1 MPFVGTGHW
10 VQLGPQALGPSTV
23 HVPLHI
29 TAPLM
34 HATPH
39 APFEHVAVALAGE
52 GHGVHDVPH
61 VSGLLFDAQ
70 IPPQTW

>member
-1 MPFVGTGHW
+1 MPFVGAGHW

-29 TAPLM
+29 TVPLM
-34 HATPH
+34 HETPH
-39 APFEHVAVALAGE
+39 APFVHVAVALAGA

-61 VSGLLFDAQ
+61 VSGLVLDAHV
-70 IPPQTW
+70 PPQTW